1 MAFRRSVAVRWL
13 SPQCGISQRAP
24 ASLLA
29 ALPWGLDP
37 APLPSAPFS
46 LPSVAKQGHGFGV
59 RIPQGRPPSR
69 ARSSLPSPR
78 WGGLFLGCF
87 AIRAKGGL
95 HQTPAPLGGRGRER
109 RRSERGEGVFGR
121 RMSGAGCRMLVSWL
135 SAISPKGG
143 VRWAGCRLAG
153 FVGWFGGWRLSVQKA
168 AFGGQVVGRRMS
180 GAVVSLA
187 GWV

>member
-121 RMSGAGCRMLVSWL
+121 RMSGAGCRV
-135 SAISPKGG
+135 P
-143 VRWAGCRLAG
+143 
-153 FVGWFGGWRLSVQKA
+153 WFGCLFLGCLLLVQNS
-168 AFGGQVVGRRMS
+168 AFGGQVVGCR
-180 GAVVSLA
+180 GLDACFLAVCY
-187 GWV
+187 